1 MGFFTDVKEAALDRI
16 FPRRCPLC
24 GSALPA
30 NARVCADCSDTLEFI
45 KPPICRFCG
54 RPVFDCACT
63 DQPFV
68 FDRCVSPFVYT
79 KSIRRGMHRFK
90 FNNAPTTASFYARYM
105 AATVRREYKDEYI
118 DIVTCVPMHQ
128 ADLRQRGYNQAQL
141 LTRETGRL
149 LELPV
154 HNNLLV
160 KTQRNSVQ
168 HSLTRQERQ
177 HNVEGVFEVS
187 RSYRDLKGRTILLCD
202 DIITTGST
210 LNECARVLR
219 EAGAGRVLCVTAA
232 AVVGSAEQSL
242 KRVYVN

>member
-1 MGFFTDVKEAALDRI
+1 MGIFNNIKEAALDRL

-30 NARVCADCSDTLEFI
+30 NARVCADCSDTLEYI
-45 KPPICRFCG
+45 NPPTCRFCG

-68 FDRCVSPFVYT
+68 FDRCISPFVYT

-90 FNNAPTTASFYARYM
+90 FDNNPTVASFFARYM
-105 AATVRREYKDEYI
+105 AAVVRRDYKGEYI
-118 DIVTCVPMHQ
+118 DIVACVPLHP
-128 ADLRQRGYNQAQL
+128 ADTRKRGYNQAQL
-141 LTRETGRL
+141 LARETGQL

-160 KTQRNSVQ
+160 KVRHTGVQ

-177 HNVEGVFEVS
+177 GNISGAYQVS
-187 RSYRDLKGRTILLCD
+187 RPYRDLKGRTILLCD

-210 LNECARVLR
+210 LNECARVLY

-232 AVVGSAEQSL
+232 AVVGSAEQRL